1 MGGEGDVC
9 LVVGMMGTQGLEEAA
24 AGEGTTSNRLLS
36 VSSNSK
42 LESLSWEKYYEVNI
56 QEFPPLEEHKG
67 GGGSASNPHQVEY
80 EAKEATGWKEA

>member
-9 LVVGMMGTQGLEEAA
+9 LVVGMMGTHGLEEEA

-42 LESLSWEKYYEVNI
+42 LESLSWEKKYEVNI
-56 QEFPPLEEHKG
+56 
-67 GGGSASNPHQVEY
+67 
-80 EAKEATGWKEA
+80 